1 MKMKMRIRK
10 ERLKEIIEEEVNSY
24 LNEVA
29 LCRNEKGH
37 FSDCK
42 KGATY
47 SLSDKGA
54 ESAGIDKKFVGRGK
68 VSRDKKKEDGSY
80 WVHAP
85 FGMNTSKKKM
95 AGRIKMPSGEDI
107 NPEYSVSKYD
117 EKYDETVDKTKW
129 NPNWKS
135 AKDRKRKREIQK
147 PSNVSWFPGKEEFSN
162 LVNGRGMGIFER
174 VYFSYDDVAEIVTSE
189 LSQDEITEVQ
199 DGLRSQCRKAG
210 LITLDE
216 AQKRILRAL
225 NAFALAQ
232 DGKLN
237 KGQSG

>member
-1 MKMKMRIRK
+1 MKISK
-10 ERLKEIIEEEVNSY
+10 ERLHTIIIEEINSY
-24 LNEVA
+24 INEVS
-29 LCRNEKGH
+29 LCRNNKGH

-68 VSRDKKKEDGSY
+68 VSRDKKKDDGTY
-80 WVHAP
+80 WIQAP

-117 EKYDETVDKTKW
+117 QKYDETLDKTKW
-129 NPNWKS
+129 DPKWKS
-135 AKDRKRKREIQK
+135 AKDRKRQRQIQK
-147 PSNVSWFPGKEEFSN
+147 PSNVSWFAGKEEFSN
-162 LVNGRGMGIFER
+162 LVNGRGMGIFEEL
-174 VYFSYDDVAEIVTSE
+174 YFSYNDLEEIITNE
-189 LSQDEITEVQ
+189 FAGDEITEARH
-199 DGLRSQCRKAG
+199 DLKSQCRKAG

-216 AQKRILRAL
+216 AQARILKAL

-232 DGKLN
+232 DGKLG